1 METGPRLEGANQHGR
16 LPLPKLNFR
25 ELALYV
31 ADLWLVSDGAI
42 EWVKEPRIRR
52 LWYALFFSTLG
63 FGFTLYLVPVVLEA
77 VLKRSASATLVYRW
91 FMVLGFAWLLGL
103 IALMAWRYYRRL
115 LLTGKDVRFSN
126 IVVFWASWVLVFAY
140 LYDSLYDVAPSFY
153 AFAHPPFVPQSTYSY
168 VGLLGMRAFLNFL
181 LYSASTTV
189 TLSVPG
195 LSSSSFLVSALNLV
209 EVIGSVLLGA
219 ILVAT
224 FVNQSTA
231 SAK

>member
-1 METGPRLEGANQHGR
+1 
-16 LPLPKLNFR
+16 
-25 ELALYV
+25 
-31 ADLWLVSDGAI
+31 
-42 EWVKEPRIRR
+42 
-52 LWYALFFSTLG
+52 
-63 FGFTLYLVPVVLEA
+63 
-77 VLKRSASATLVYRW
+77 
-91 FMVLGFAWLLGL
+91 
-103 IALMAWRYYRRL
+103 
-115 LLTGKDVRFSN
+115 
-126 IVVFWASWVLVFAY
+126 
-140 LYDSLYDVAPSFY
+140 
-153 AFAHPPFVPQSTYSY
+153 
-168 VGLLGMRAFLNFL
+168 LGMRAFLNFL